1 MPTNPIAAADPDPLK
16 AVADAMDAAV
26 QAVKE
31 GAEGA
36 KLTAADAWPAASRFL
51 ARAVYKT
58 SYAVSYG
65 IVFPTA
71 LLSRAI
77 PRDNALVHGLI
88 DGARAASDAV
98 RGTVVE
104 PSEPAAIP

>member
-1 MPTNPIAAADPDPLK
+1 MQTDPIAAPDSDPLK

-31 GAEGA
+31 GAESA
-36 KLTAADAWPAASRFL
+36 KLTAADAWPAASQFL
-51 ARAVYKT
+51 SRAVYKT

-65 IVFPTA
+65 LVFPAA
-71 LLSRAI
+71 LISRSI
-77 PRDNALVHGLI
+77 PRNNAFVHGLV

-98 RGTVVE
+98 RSTGDAPADPE
-104 PSEPAAIP
+104 PIP